1 MRVIMGQHS
10 YARQFNLSPI
20 AIIKKNLNHIVF
32 IKDDILE
39 IFDGSREKAVIS
51 PAPINANPGSHRQ
64 LIFCLWF
71 HFIYLKQIQL
81 SNKNEGEMIFSK
93 QDNKHTLSFIRNS
106 RVDLQNPQKPL
117 KKARRG
123 SEVYTQ
129 YVFIRNGLIR
139 NSSEIFRIFKEQL
152 LKILE
157 IRNKFFY

>member
-10 YARQFNLSPI
+10 NARQFNLSPI

-71 HFIYLKQIQL
+71 HFIYLKQIKL
-81 SNKNEGEMIFSK
+81 SNKNEGERIFSK
-93 QDNKHTLSFIRNS
+93 KKVISTPS
-106 RVDLQNPQKPL
+106 RLLGTPEYRGHGSMVATVAWVPRVPGHPQKFSNGYLVPVL
-117 KKARRG
+117 RR
-123 SEVYTQ
+123 Y
-129 YVFIRNGLIR
+129 
-139 NSSEIFRIFKEQL
+139 
-152 LKILE
+152 
-157 IRNKFFY
+157 